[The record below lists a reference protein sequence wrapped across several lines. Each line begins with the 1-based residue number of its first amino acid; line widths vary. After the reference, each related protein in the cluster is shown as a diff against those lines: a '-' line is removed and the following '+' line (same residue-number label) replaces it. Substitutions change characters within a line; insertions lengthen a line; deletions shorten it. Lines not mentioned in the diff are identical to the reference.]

1 MKTKQPYIKPVI
13 EVTRISEQN
22 IICTTVTVGAG
33 AKQRQWEFGGGGV
46 YEEGTHGWAKPG
58 RLNFNSGVE
67 DNEEKFG
74 Q

>member
-22 IICTTVTVGAG
+22 IICTTVTRSLGVQN
-33 AKQRQWEFGGGGV
+33 KMMEFGGGAV
-46 YEEGTHGWAKPG
+46 YDKTQGWAKPG